1 MNSDKFGETEM
12 TNGNTDFSQRKAA
25 IVAGG
30 SILIVAIVAGFA
42 TFFVLDTLFVP
53 GDAAA
58 TTNNIKASEMLFRT
72 GLLGWLIILICDVL
86 AAWGLYVFF
95 KQVNKSVSLLTAWL
109 RLVYTAILGVALLN
123 FVIVLLLISG
133 ADYLRAFETDQLDT
147 QVLLFLN
154 AFYGLW
160 DIGLVVFGFHLL
172 GLSYLVFKSGYVPK
186 ILGILLIL
194 AFVGYLITSG
204 ANLLLPNYEN
214 YKATIKLV
222 FLVPMVFGEFGLALW
237 LLFRGGK
244 GSPVK

>member
-1 MNSDKFGETEM
+1 MMNEHIHYHIKIKSHLDTSWQDWFDGLTITLTDDGDTILSGVIVDQAALHGLLNKIRNLGLTIISINPRQKESNHRIHETMKKQCPPTDKRFNLMRFKRRSIEMNSDKFGETEM
-12 TNGNTDFSQRKAA
+12 TNRNTDLSQRKAA

-123 FVIVLLLISG
+123 FVIVLLLIK
-133 ADYLRAFETDQLDT
+133 
-147 QVLLFLN
+147 
-154 AFYGLW
+154 W
-160 DIGLVVFGFHLL
+160 C
-172 GLSYLVFKSGYVPK
+172 
-186 ILGILLIL
+186 
-194 AFVGYLITSG
+194 
-204 ANLLLPNYEN
+204 
-214 YKATIKLV
+214 
-222 FLVPMVFGEFGLALW
+222 
-237 LLFRGGK
+237 
-244 GSPVK
+244 